1 MSTEFEAG
9 VFLIDKPVGPTSF
22 RIVQL
27 MRRALQVKK
36 VGHTG
41 TLDPFASGLLIVCV
55 GRPATR
61 MISQLMAGD
70 KVYEAVLKLGV
81 ETSTQDTE
89 GEIIS
94 TQSVGHISSVDLE
107 NCLEEFRG
115 EQFQVPPAFS
125 AVKHKGKPLYHYA
138 RKGIVIKKEARCI
151 NIHELILLSFEPE
164 KLTIRVKCSK
174 GTYIRTLAS
183 DIGKKLGCGAHL
195 TALRRIENGPFHVDD
210 ALSGT
215 LLENKDEAKVGLLS
229 KCISVEQACRLTDSG
244 NLNVTSS

>member
-1 MSTEFEAG
+1 MSTDFEAG

-22 RIVQL
+22 RIVQQI
-27 MRRALQVKK
+27 RKALHIKK

-81 ETSTQDTE
+81 ETDTQDTE

-94 TQSVGHISSVDLE
+94 QQPVGQILLADVE
-107 NCLEEFRG
+107 RCCEGFRG
-115 EQFQVPPAFS
+115 YQLQAPPAFS
-125 AVKHKGKPLYHYA
+125 AVKYKGKPLYHYA
-138 RKGIVIKKEARCI
+138 RKGIMIKKEPRPVFISELRC
-151 NIHELILLSFEPE
+151 LSIES
-164 KLTIRVKCSK
+164 KQLTLRIKCSK

-195 TALRRIENGPFHVDD
+195 TALRRLENGPFTVEE
-210 ALSGT
+210 AVNGT
-215 LLENKDEAKVGLLS
+215 LLENAEEAKAALLGNS
-229 KCISVEQACRLTDSG
+229 ISVEQAARLVSRLDDSYC
-244 NLNVTSS
+244 L

>member
-1 MSTEFEAG
+1 MMTSEFEAG

-22 RIVQL
+22 RMVQFV
-27 MRRALQVKK
+27 RKALQIKK

-61 MISQLMAGD
+61 MISQLMDGD

-81 ETSTQDTE
+81 ETDTQDTE
-89 GEIIS
+89 GKIIS
-94 TQSVGHISSVDLE
+94 QQAVEQLSSDDVE
-107 NCLEEFRG
+107 SCLKTFRG
-115 EQFQVPPAFS
+115 EQFQAPPAFS

-138 RKGIVIKKEARCI
+138 RKGIMIEKEARRI
-151 NIHELILLSFEPE
+151 FITELHCLANDKEQ
-164 KLTIRVKCSK
+164 LTIRVKCSK

-195 TALRRIENGPFHVDD
+195 TALRRLVNGPFKVED
-210 ALSGT
+210 AISGR
-215 LLENKDEAKVGLLS
+215 LLEDKEEAKALLMANYMT
-229 KCISVEQACRLTDSG
+229 VEQACRIVG
-244 NLNVTSS
+244 CEN